1 MCVLARSSRL
11 VARSRLF
18 RRLITKLKQMFLYNV
33 TIGIDRDVE
42 QEWLQWMR
50 SRYIPAVL
58 NTGTFVDS
66 KMYKV
71 LHNEDDDT
79 VSYSVQFFAEDILQV
94 SEYLEKH
101 ERALGAELMQT
112 FQNKHVAFRTL
123 LEEV

>member
-1 MCVLARSSRL
+1 ML
-11 VARSRLF
+11 
-18 RRLITKLKQMFLYNV
+18 LYNV

-66 KMYKV
+66 KLYKV
-71 LHNEDDDT
+71 LHNEDEGT

-101 ERALGAELMQT
+101 EQVLGAELMQT
-112 FQNKHVAFRTL
+112 FRDKHVAFRTL